1 MATPLTDA
9 ITALTTYANGI
20 TGKSDANLPDA
31 VRSLAD
37 GYGGGS
43 GLEYEEG
50 TYTPSVNEIPTINF
64 ANSHTKAPALVMM
77 WDTTTEFPTT
87 TTNIF
92 IYYMYISYLDLWGI
106 PRIRNASENMNA
118 EYWYARVTSSTT
130 NISMQSGNYGSR
142 NDVTASGFSP
152 YAGANNYFL
161 PAGHTFKWIAIW
173 K

>member
-1 MATPLTDA
+1 MSTPLTDA

-20 TGKSDANLPDA
+20 TGKSDTNLPDA

-37 GYGGGS
+37 GFGS
-43 GLEYEEG
+43 GSGWEYEDG
-50 TYTPSVNEIPTINF
+50 TYTPSVREMPTISF
-64 ANSHTKAPALVMM
+64 ANSHTKAPALIML

-87 TTNIF
+87 TDGIC

-106 PRIRNASENMNA
+106 PRIRTASERFNA
-118 EYWYARVTSSTT
+118 EYWFARVSSSTT

-142 NDVTASGFSP
+142 NDVTASGFTP
-152 YAGANNYFL
+152 WAGANTYFY
-161 PAGHTFKWIAIW
+161 PAGHTFKWFALW